1 CLFLMVSYCLLTVT
15 FSQKLFFFMFS
26 FPAVI
31 YIVMQIYCATLYQ
44 PREKRKYAIR
54 PEEKV
59 AVIMPCCNESAEIV
73 ENVLRQLTE
82 ASVPI
87 DEIYFVDDGS
97 FNLSAYHKAI
107 EMRKALYEKSS
118 LPSVAS
124 EHFAPDKEIH
134 IPELIVHRFKEN
146 RGKRQAQAWA
156 VQQTDADFIITV
168 DADGTMNSD
177 AIEQLLI
184 PFKDPEVMAIT
195 SQIEVLNT
203 NDHLFTKTMD
213 LHYHQIFQLECA
225 APSVTGNIL
234 YCSGPLSCYRR
245 DVFAKNLQAYTGQS
259 FLGKSVDAGD
269 DRHLTM
275 HANGMGKTV
284 YQSTA
289 ICQTEV
295 PAPIKSF
302 CSQQLRWGRS
312 FIIES
317 MLSLKHY
324 FSHHRKLF
332 FWTLGELAVSFLVI
346 GGLLLDILFHPSSL
360 WQILLL
366 YTVFIVL
373 LSYARNSFY
382 FFKKPLE
389 YFLLSLLQGLVQFVI
404 VYSLRIYALF
414 SLLQFRLK

>member
-1 CLFLMVSYCLLTVT
+1 MPKKNNWNKRRFHLILQRKDKVVFALFACLFLMVSYCLLTVT

-184 PFKDPEVMAIT
+184 PFKDPEVMAVT
-195 SQIEVLNT
+195 GQIEVLNT
-203 NDHLFTKTMD
+203 ND
-213 LHYHQIFQLECA
+213 
-225 APSVTGNIL
+225 N
-234 YCSGPLSCYRR
+234 
-245 DVFAKNLQAYTGQS
+245 
-259 FLGKSVDAGD
+259 
-269 DRHLTM
+269 
-275 HANGMGKTV
+275 
-284 YQSTA
+284 
-289 ICQTEV
+289 
-295 PAPIKSF
+295 
-302 CSQQLRWGRS
+302 
-312 FIIES
+312 
-317 MLSLKHY
+317 
-324 FSHHRKLF
+324 
-332 FWTLGELAVSFLVI
+332 
-346 GGLLLDILFHPSSL
+346 
-360 WQILLL
+360 
-366 YTVFIVL
+366 
-373 LSYARNSFY
+373 
-382 FFKKPLE
+382 
-389 YFLLSLLQGLVQFVI
+389 
-404 VYSLRIYALF
+404 
-414 SLLQFRLK
+414 